1 MRGRNC
7 QSRPARFA
15 AFAKEFGAAIAI
27 LAVMIS
33 GTSVQ
38 AQDDDRVLAIGGSV
52 TEIIYALGQQDRL
65 VARDTTSSF
74 PPEAEALPDV
84 GYMRALS
91 PEGVLSVN
99 PDLVIAE
106 AGSGPPET
114 IEVLEEAAINFVMV
128 PDGYDRASIG
138 EKIRAVAA
146 ALGVDAAGEDLA
158 AEVDADLA
166 EAEAA
171 AATGGTPPRVL
182 FILSMQGGRILAS
195 GTDTGAA
202 GIIALAGGEN
212 AVTEFD
218 GYKPLTDEA
227 VTALAP
233 DVILM
238 MDRQGDHSAADAEL
252 FSHPALSTTP
262 AAQTGSV
269 VRMDGLLML
278 GFGPRTPEA
287 VRALS
292 AAFDEARG

>member
-1 MRGRNC
+1 
-7 QSRPARFA
+7 
-15 AFAKEFGAAIAI
+15 
-27 LAVMIS
+27 MIS